1 MICVL
6 NFKVITVVQQGIVGT
21 VLKAAEIKDKDYAA
35 VYVGSSLVVQG
46 LLFWCLQKTYKKTTK
61 KICNRISYAFRVTKV
76 ACF

>member
-21 VLKAAEIKDKDYAA
+21 VLKTAEIKDKDYAA

-46 LLFWCLQKTYKKTTK
+46 LLFWYLQKTYKKT
-61 KICNRISYAFRVTKV
+61 
-76 ACF
+76 

>member
-21 VLKAAEIKDKDYAA
+21 VLKAAEIKDKYYAA

-46 LLFWCLQKTYKKTTK
+46 LLFWCLQKTYKKT
-61 KICNRISYAFRVTKV
+61 
-76 ACF
+76 